1 MHGVNSRLEKGY
13 SFTLP
18 GEGALNF
25 GKYMSQARVRVHE
38 MKNPDGVPW
47 LEWLQ
52 LLPVGSF

>member
-1 MHGVNSRLEKGY
+1 MHGVHSRLEKGY

-25 GKYMSQARVRVHE
+25 GKYMSQARVRGHE

-47 LEWLQ
+47 L
-52 LLPVGSF
+52 